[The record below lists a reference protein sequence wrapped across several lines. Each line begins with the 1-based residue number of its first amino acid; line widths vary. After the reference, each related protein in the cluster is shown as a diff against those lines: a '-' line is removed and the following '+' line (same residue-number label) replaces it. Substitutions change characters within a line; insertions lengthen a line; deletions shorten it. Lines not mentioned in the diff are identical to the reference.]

1 METRSKIDKAYC
13 RIEPFRVLYL
23 NVKRNV
29 RQHMMKLVGIR
40 RFARSVG
47 WEVCPIAVED
57 LAGRNFPDLLAH
69 LRPAGIIV
77 ECTEEGVKFPLRDLN
92 QVPCVFLS
100 CLPSWHGNKVYKVY
114 NDPITT
120 VGAAV
125 RELASTR
132 PNGYAVIGYCE
143 PRDWSR
149 LRERTFVRQIASLG
163 VACHRFSFC
172 SSSEER
178 RRRLM
183 EFLSRLPKATAIFA
197 VNDETARETA
207 EAAGWLGRCIPRD
220 FTLVGVDN
228 LEDVC
233 ESGSLS
239 LSSVQIDFE
248 RAGYL
253 AAQKL
258 HEVIQGKRNVL
269 KISTFGPL
277 FTFRRQSTRGNVRRS
292 TKVQELIDFI
302 RERACDGISVS
313 DVVAVAGT
321 SRRLVEL
328 RFRESTGHS
337 IHDEIEQVR
346 MDRVMQLLLDRT
358 VSLPVILDQSG
369 YSSARALRKAFHRRT
384 GCSLL
389 DWRNINAFSE
399 K

>member
-1 METRSKIDKAYC
+1 
-13 RIEPFRVLYL
+13 
-23 NVKRNV
+23 
-29 RQHMMKLVGIR
+29 MMKFAGIR
-40 RFARSVG
+40 RFARLVG
-47 WEVCPIAVED
+47 WDVYPIAVED
-57 LAGRNFPDLLAH
+57 LEGRNLPDLLTH
-69 LRPAGIIV
+69 LRPSGIIV
-77 ECTEEGVKFPLRDLN
+77 ECTEGGVKFPLRDLN

-100 CLPSWHGNKVYKVY
+100 CLPSWNGNKVYKVY
-114 NDPITT
+114 NDPIMI

-132 PNGYAVIGYCE
+132 PSGYAVIGYCE

-163 VACHRFSFC
+163 MACHRFSFC
-172 SSSEER
+172 GTSLEER

-183 EFLSRLPKATAIFA
+183 EFLLRLPKATAIFA
-197 VNDETARETA
+197 VNDDTARETA
-207 EAAGWLGRCIPRD
+207 EVASRLGRCIPRD

-233 ESGSLS
+233 ESSS
-239 LSSVQIDFE
+239 PPLSSVQIDFE

-258 HEVIQGKRNVL
+258 YEVIQGKLNVQ
-269 KISTFGPL
+269 KVSTFGPL
-277 FTFRRQSTRGNVRRS
+277 FTLRRQSTRGNGRRS
-292 TKVQELIDFI
+292 MKVLELIDFI

-328 RFRESTGHS
+328 RFRESAGHS

-358 VSLPVILDQSG
+358 VSLPVILAQSG

-389 DWRNINAFSE
+389 DWRDVNAFSG